1 MSNSSEEMLEQ
12 FDKYLESDDVAAL
25 VIRESLIPV
34 EGKDGVVFPATY
46 AAGTGFKGG
55 YNITH
60 NNKTIRITTNKQGD
74 KSTTE
79 EYPEKQNVCLIDSVG
94 SQANRMEPL
103 FKNPPYDALVP
114 QIIVQ
119 AGNKKINLLEAGH
132 RAGDAI
138 VRCSAL
144 QEPLQK
150 AFQEV
155 LAFNHEPLARIAPT
169 SLVFGAWDSRD
180 TQAKVPR
187 LISSTIRAFDVRELK
202 RSAQYFPATKY
213 VAEELIPDPK
223 KDKKKKEA
231 YAERGFVE
239 VPATGTHGG
248 VIADGGIRRDAVLSL
263 AALRL
268 LKAGKNQ
275 NAEEKKKTLSL
286 RRYIFGLALTAFTAR
301 IENYLRQGCMLV
313 NDPENPLEIKEVHR
327 NGQRT
332 PINFGHEDALA
343 FAQAAAKEFG
353 VGLTELLKE
362 DWKETTESDSSPSWK
377 VPFDKEKAEADL
389 KKKESAK
396 N

>member
-1 MSNSSEEMLEQ
+1 MLER

-55 YNITH
+55 YNIDSH
-60 NNKTIRITTNKQGD
+60 LRKD
-74 KSTTE
+74 KE
-79 EYPEKQNVCLIDSVG
+79 EQNVCLIDSVG
-94 SQANRMEPL
+94 SQANRIEPL
-103 FKNPPYDALVP
+103 FKKPPYDALVP

-119 AGNKKINLLEAGH
+119 AGSKEINLLDAGH

-144 QEPLQK
+144 QEPLQE

-155 LAFNHEPLARIAPT
+155 LAFNHETLARIAPT

-180 TQAKVPR
+180 TGAKIPR
-187 LISSTIRAFDVRELK
+187 LIASTIRAFDVRELK
-202 RSAQYFPATKY
+202 RSAQYFPPLNYANLDVFTEKEKQK
-213 VAEELIPDPK
+213 AEGDSKNPLAK
-223 KDKKKKEA
+223 
-231 YAERGFVE
+231 RGFVE
-239 VPATGTHGG
+239 VPATGSHGG
-248 VIADGGIRRDAVLSL
+248 VIADNGIRRDATLGL

-268 LKAGKNQ
+268 LKAKEDE
-275 NAEEKKKTLSL
+275 NAEEKKKTLTL
-286 RRYIFGLALTAFTAR
+286 RRYIFGLALTAFTAPT
-301 IENYLRQGCMLV
+301 ENYLRQGCMLV
-313 NDPENPLEIKEVHR
+313 NDPENPAKIEEVQR

-332 PINFGHEDALA
+332 PIHFGREDALD

-362 DWKETTESDSSPSWK
+362 DWKDATKSSPSWI
-377 VPFDKEKAEADL
+377 VPFDEEKAKADL
-389 KKKESAK
+389 KKKE
-396 N
+396 

>member
-1 MSNSSEEMLEQ
+1 MLEQ

-34 EGKDGVVFPATY
+34 EGKDSVVFPATY

-55 YNITH
+55 YNIDSH
-60 NNKTIRITTNKQGD
+60 LRKD
-74 KSTTE
+74 KE
-79 EYPEKQNVCLIDSVG
+79 EQNVCLIDSVG

-103 FKNPPYDALVP
+103 FKIKEPPYAALVP

-119 AGNKKINLLEAGH
+119 AGSKKINLLDAGH

-144 QEPLQK
+144 QEPLQE
-150 AFQEV
+150 AFNKV
-155 LAFNHEPLARIAPT
+155 LASNYEPLARIAPT

-180 TQAKVPR
+180 TGAKVPR
-187 LISSTIRAFDVRELK
+187 LIASTIRAFDVRELT
-202 RSAQYFPATKY
+202 RSAQYVPATKY

-223 KDKKKKEA
+223 GEKKKKDA

-268 LKAGKNQ
+268 LKARGDED
-275 NAEEKKKTLSL
+275 AEEKKKTLSL
-286 RRYIFGLALTAFTAR
+286 RRYIFGLALTAFTAP

-313 NDPENPLEIKEVHR
+313 NDPKNPAKIQEVHR
-327 NGQRT
+327 NGERN
-332 PINFGHEDALA
+332 PINFNHKDALA

-362 DWKETTESDSSPSWK
+362 DWKDTTESDSFPCWT
-377 VPFDKEKAEADL
+377 VRFDKEKAEADL
-389 KKKESAK
+389 KKKE
-396 N
+396 

>member
-1 MSNSSEEMLEQ
+1 MLEQ

-46 AAGTGFKGG
+46 AAGQGTGFKGG
-55 YNITH
+55 YNIDSH
-60 NNKTIRITTNKQGD
+60 LRKD
-74 KSTTE
+74 KE
-79 EYPEKQNVCLIDSVG
+79 GQNVCLIDSVG

-119 AGNKKINLLEAGH
+119 AGSKKINLLEAGH

-144 QEPLQK
+144 QEPLQR
-150 AFQEV
+150 AFHEV
-155 LAFNHEPLARIAPT
+155 LASNYEPLARIAPT

-187 LISSTIRAFDVRELK
+187 LIASTIRAFNVRELK
-202 RSAQYFPATKY
+202 RSAQYFPPLNYANLDVFTEKEKQK
-213 VAEELIPDPK
+213 AEGDSKNPLAK
-223 KDKKKKEA
+223 
-231 YAERGFVE
+231 RGFVE

-268 LKAGKNQ
+268 LKAKEDE

-286 RRYIFGLALTAFTAR
+286 RRYIFGLALTAFTAPV
-301 IENYLRQGCMLV
+301 ENYLRQGCMLV
-313 NDPENPLEIKEVHR
+313 NDPENPAEIVEVQR

-332 PINFGHEDALA
+332 PIHFGHEDALS

-353 VGLTELLKE
+353 VGLSDFLKE
-362 DWKETTESDSSPSWK
+362 DWKDTTESDSFPCWT
-377 VPFDKEKAEADL
+377 VPFDKEKAKADL
-389 KKKESAK
+389 KKKE
-396 N
+396 

>member
-1 MSNSSEEMLEQ
+1 MLEQ

-46 AAGTGFKGG
+46 AAGQGTGFKGG
-55 YNITH
+55 YNIDSH
-60 NNKTIRITTNKQGD
+60 LRKD
-74 KSTTE
+74 KE
-79 EYPEKQNVCLIDSVG
+79 GQNVCLIDSVG

-119 AGNKKINLLEAGH
+119 AGSKKKINLLEAGH

-144 QEPLQK
+144 QEPLQR
-150 AFQEV
+150 AFHEV
-155 LAFNHEPLARIAPT
+155 LASNYEPLARIAPT

-187 LISSTIRAFDVRELK
+187 LIASTIRAFDVRELT
-202 RSAQYFPATKY
+202 RSAQYVPATKY
-213 VAEELIPDPK
+213 VAEELIPDHRGVK
-223 KDKKKKEA
+223 KEKEA
-231 YAERGFVE
+231 YAKRGFVAH
-239 VPATGTHGG
+239 PATGTHGG

-263 AALRL
+263 ASLRL
-268 LKAGKNQ
+268 LKAREDE
-275 NAEEKKKTLSL
+275 NAEEKKKTLTL

-301 IENYLRQGCMLV
+301 IKNYLRQGCMLV
-313 NDPENPLEIKEVHR
+313 SDPKNPAEIIEVQR

-332 PINFGHEDALA
+332 PIHFGHDNALA

-362 DWKETTESDSSPSWK
+362 DWKDATESDSYPCWT

-389 KKKESAK
+389 KKKESTGD
-396 N
+396 

>member
-1 MSNSSEEMLEQ
+1 M
-12 FDKYLESDDVAAL
+12 VAL

-55 YNITH
+55 YNIDSY
-60 NNKTIRITTNKQGD
+60 KD
-74 KSTTE
+74 KE
-79 EYPEKQNVCLIDSVG
+79 EQNVCLIDSVG

-103 FKNPPYDALVP
+103 FKKRRYAALVP
-114 QIIVQ
+114 QITVR
-119 AGNKKINLLEAGH
+119 AGIKEINLLDAGH

-150 AFQEV
+150 AFHEV
-155 LAFNHEPLARIAPT
+155 LACNYEPLARIAPT

-187 LISSTIRAFDVRELK
+187 LIASTIRAFNVRELT
-202 RSAQYFPATKY
+202 RSAQYFPPLNYANLDVFTEKEKQK
-213 VAEELIPDPK
+213 AEGDSKNPLAK
-223 KDKKKKEA
+223 
-231 YAERGFVE
+231 RGFVE
-239 VPATGTHGG
+239 VPATGSHGG
-248 VIADGGIRRDAVLSL
+248 VIADNGIRRDATLGL

-268 LKAGKNQ
+268 LKAKGDE
-275 NAEEKKKTLSL
+275 NAEEEKKTLTL

-301 IENYLRQGCMLV
+301 VENYLRQGCMLV
-313 NDPENPLEIKEVHR
+313 NDPKNPAEIIEVHW

-332 PINFGHEDALA
+332 SIHFGHEDALA

-353 VGLTELLKE
+353 VGLSDFLKE
-362 DWKETTESDSSPSWK
+362 DWKDTTESASSPSWTI
-377 VPFDKEKAEADL
+377 PFEKEKAKADL
-389 KKKESAK
+389 KKKE
-396 N
+396 